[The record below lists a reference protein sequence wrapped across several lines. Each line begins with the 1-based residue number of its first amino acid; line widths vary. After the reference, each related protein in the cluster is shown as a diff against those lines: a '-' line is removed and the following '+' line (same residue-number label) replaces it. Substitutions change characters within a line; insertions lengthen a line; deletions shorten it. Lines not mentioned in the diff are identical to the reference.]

1 MPRDLIFKV
10 MRRFLMNLAKK
21 QRNVKVGK
29 DIRDYFLQSLQ
40 FPELREEDL
49 LTHNHTATFVV
60 ELGVGLQII
69 SL

>member
-1 MPRDLIFKV
+1 

-49 LTHNHTATFVV
+49 TRNHTATLVA